1 MFNSAR
7 RISRLLGKE
16 EEEEERRQGMGI
28 ENVPALVCI
37 AGSSD
42 PATQTNLM
50 PIPAIPSG
58 PGCIAR
64 WI

>member
-16 EEEEERRQGMGI
+16 EKEEERRRGMGI
-28 ENVPALVCI
+28 KNVPALCI
-37 AGSSD
+37 PGSSN
-42 PATQTNLM
+42 PATQTNLKPM
-50 PIPAIPSG
+50 PAIPSG
-58 PGCIAR
+58 PGCIDR